1 MGCKSLNLRRM
12 RKLDMKYLP
21 LLSLLHHFRNSRN
34 INLLRHLLN
43 ISLNNLIIIMF
54 HLRFTYPNHRNRN
67 GCRLLYDP
75 KVFTTTILLG
85 RFST

>member
-1 MGCKSLNLRRM
+1 MGCKNPNLRRM
-12 RKLDMKYLP
+12 RKLDKRFL

-34 INLLRHLLN
+34 INLLHHLLN
-43 ISLNNLIIIMF
+43 TSLNNLIIMS

>member
-1 MGCKSLNLRRM
+1 MGCKNPNLRRM
-12 RKLDMKYLP
+12 RKVDMRF
-21 LLSLLHHFRNSRN
+21 LLLNLLHRSRNSRN
-34 INLLRHLLN
+34 ISLLRHLLN
-43 ISLNNLIIIMF
+43 ISLNNLIIMF

-67 GCRLLYDP
+67 GCRLLYDR

>member
-1 MGCKSLNLRRM
+1 M
-12 RKLDMKYLP
+12 RKLDMRCL

-34 INLLRHLLN
+34 ISLLRHLLN

-54 HLRFTYPNHRNRN
+54 HLRFTYPSHRNRN

-75 KVFTTTILLG
+75 KVFTTMILLG
-85 RFST
+85 KFST